1 MTGLQTEFA
10 FRLPKG
16 FVDSAGTLHVDGLM
30 RLATARDEIEPLR
43 DPRIAGPDDPYL
55 TIAILARVITRLGTI
70 TDVTPQHV
78 ESLFAADHGH
88 LQDLYGV
95 VNFGDAAEIEFLQ
108 AETAARFAE
117 DDALREAN
125 SNGASDG
132 VGDEAGSVV
141 SQASESEMK
150 PPSRGPR
157 VRSRIEEVSTRRDE

>member
-78 ESLFAADHGH
+78 ESLFAATLGISRTCMAW
-88 LQDLYGV
+88 LILATPPKLSSSRLKQQRGSLRTMRCV
-95 VNFGDAAEIEFLQ
+95 KQTAMALPMVWVTRQ
-108 AETAARFAE
+108 AQ
-117 DDALREAN
+117 LC
-125 SNGASDG
+125 
-132 VGDEAGSVV
+132 
-141 SQASESEMK
+141 
-150 PPSRGPR
+150 
-157 VRSRIEEVSTRRDE
+157 RRHRNRR

>member
-78 ESLFAADHGH
+78 ESLFAADLGH

-157 VRSRIEEVSTRRDE
+157 VRSRIEEVSARRDE

>member
-16 FVDSAGTLHVDGLM
+16 FVDAAGTLHVDGLM

-78 ESLFAADHGH
+78 EALFAADLGH

-95 VNFGDAAEIEFLQ
+95 VNFGDAAEIEALQ
-108 AETAARFAE
+108 AETAARFAQ
-117 DDALREAN
+117 DDASREAT
-125 SNGASDG
+125 SNGASGDAD
-132 VGDEAGSVV
+132 DEAGSGL
-141 SQASESEMK
+141 SSASESETS
-150 PPSRGPR
+150 PPSPGPR
-157 VRSRIEEVSTRRDE
+157 VRSRIEEVSARRDE